1 MSELRRVLREIVLS
15 DVVKCRERQ
24 DRPGALFG
32 AAKFSAGEA
41 LGSIAVALGDAA
53 RCASEKRHEAYRSA
67 LVWLAAV
74 VVGILEEHDRRE
86 AKARREA

>member
-15 DVVKCRERQ
+15 DVVKRRERQ
-24 DRPGALFG
+24 DRQGSIAD
-32 AAKFSAGEA
+32 AAKLSAGEA
-41 LGSIAVALGDAA
+41 IGSIAVALGSAA
-53 RCASEKRHEAYRSA
+53 RCAIERNPEGYREA

-74 VVGILEEHDRRE
+74 VVGIIEEHDRRE